1 MVWGGVGV
9 ALASDGGVGEGE
21 TKGEGVDNGVTLGVT
36 LGVTDVGEGVAVGRG
51 GVWFSPHAART
62 RMATARKVSL
72 SQK

>member
-1 MVWGGVGV
+1 VVVWGGVGV

-21 TKGEGVDNGVTLGVT
+21 TAGEGLDGGVT
-36 LGVTDVGEGVAVGRG
+36 LGVTDVGEGVAVRRG
-51 GVWFSPHAART
+51 GVWFSPQAART